1 MTEKE
6 LKIIKKVEGKPD
18 RYFSKKF
25 ENIPIALFFI
35 IIIIALDTGKELNAN
50 CLCKES
56 G

>member
-25 ENIPIALFFI
+25 ENIPIALIFFI
-35 IIIIALDTGKELNAN
+35 IIIIALDTGKELNA
-50 CLCKES
+50 
-56 G
+56 